1 MSTIFR
7 SGNQEIEVNFTEGKW
22 VESELLRPTNPMTYK
37 ASTFEA
43 SMGEWYKLKVWYIEY
58 DPDDSFR
65 WSMTMSVYLDHPEYG
80 LTEFANATL
89 AHEQEGMFF
98 HRPISAMR
106 MLSAKC
112 RESIYDACVRTNVS
126 FDVKQM
132 VKLLN
137 VWDEYMVSH

>member
-1 MSTIFR
+1 MSTIFK
-7 SGNQEIEVNFTEGKW
+7 SGNQEIEVTFTEGKW
-22 VESELLRPTNPMTYK
+22 VESEFLRPTNPMTYK

-58 DPDDSFR
+58 DPEDKFH

-98 HRPISAMR
+98 HRPTSAMR

-112 RESIYDACVRTNVS
+112 REDIYDACVRPDVS

-132 VKLLN
+132 IRLLN